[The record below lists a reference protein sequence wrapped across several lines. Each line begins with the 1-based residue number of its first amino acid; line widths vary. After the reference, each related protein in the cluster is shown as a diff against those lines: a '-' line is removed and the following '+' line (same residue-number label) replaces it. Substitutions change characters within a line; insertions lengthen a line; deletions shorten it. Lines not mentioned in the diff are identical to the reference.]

1 MRTPC
6 FIFDNCIHEV
16 KRMPATMLLHFV
28 RFFITIGSSTTEA
41 GTLRMSDM
49 NWLRAALSWS
59 RLLSERAGGGRNAPM
74 MRDLLEMTMMV

>member
-1 MRTPC
+1 
-6 FIFDNCIHEV
+6 
-16 KRMPATMLLHFV
+16 
-28 RFFITIGSSTTEA
+28 
-41 GTLRMSDM
+41 MSDM